1 MATDKTK
8 IPALKNIPA
17 KVDPELR
24 ATLESMKEAQEVR
37 LGRRGDPKDR
47 AVTLRELIDSGLAKE
62 LKSDPFNPDAGSPA
76 VDFGPITEVD
86 EDLTVPP
93 APTGLT
99 ASGVFTS
106 VLLNWNGMSARAP
119 YGNHAFTEIWR
130 SRSNELGGATL
141 RATTSGF
148 SYSDEAGYNETYY
161 YWIRYVTTAGV
172 RGPFNNTN
180 GAEATTLVDIGAVM
194 EELSENISALPGYS
208 TLTGLIEDGMEVIRS
223 ATEPTTRSGGGA
235 IKVDDVWIETDN
247 NNQLYLRNSG
257 NTAWVATRDAQL
269 VSDVSSLTTTVNT
282 NTASISTNATA
293 ISTET
298 TARTTAINSLTAT
311 VNTKNKSFVS
321 VSAPADNASNDL
333 REGDL
338 WIDSDDDNKLYRW
351 NDTSSSW
358 VAVRDT
364 SNDGKATIF
373 TQDNVP
379 TSGVKAGDLWFD
391 TNDSNKQ
398 YRAMADGS
406 DQVTAG
412 EWEEVRDVT
421 TQASVT
427 TVQNAVANAD
437 GTNAGYGVA
446 VNANG
451 AIAGMYLMASSD
463 GTLQENSS
471 RSDILFEADQIT
483 IRNPNAG
490 NNDVAPF
497 IVLTSADA
505 NGTPAGVYIKDA
517 MIKNAAI
524 DTAQIADAAIETAQ
538 IGDAQITT
546 AKIANLAVTNALIA
560 DATIDAAKIASL
572 DADDITVGTIDS
584 ARINVDTLNVK
595 FFANNSAKIYDHQS
609 PTSVAVPLSVFGSAF
624 HRGSTDFTTQS
635 QTTGTFCTFSVANVR
650 NNAKYQTI
658 FSGVLGDNTG
668 MFVEYSYNNSTW
680 VQAQGGI
687 QNITM
692 AAGTF
697 RSYVFVYSGQFTGMT
712 SSQTTVYWRVRIAT
726 KHRSTY
732 LSLYSFIDNTQ

>member
-311 VNTKNKSFVS
+311 VNGN
-321 VSAPADNASNDL
+321 
-333 REGDL
+333 
-338 WIDSDDDNKLYRW
+338 
-351 NDTSSSW
+351 TSS
-358 VAVRDT
+358 
-364 SNDGKATIF
+364 I
-373 TQDNVP
+373 
-379 TSGVKAGDLWFD
+379 
-391 TNDSNKQ
+391 
-398 YRAMADGS
+398 
-406 DQVTAG
+406 
-412 EWEEVRDVT
+412 
-421 TQASVT
+421 T
-427 TVQNAVANAD
+427 TVSNAVANAD

-505 NGTPAGVYIKDA
+505 NGTPPGVYIKDA

-560 DATIDAAKIASL
+560 DATIEAAKIASL
-572 DADDITVGTIDS
+572 DADDITAGTIDS

-624 HRGSTDFTTQS
+624 HRGSTDFTTQT